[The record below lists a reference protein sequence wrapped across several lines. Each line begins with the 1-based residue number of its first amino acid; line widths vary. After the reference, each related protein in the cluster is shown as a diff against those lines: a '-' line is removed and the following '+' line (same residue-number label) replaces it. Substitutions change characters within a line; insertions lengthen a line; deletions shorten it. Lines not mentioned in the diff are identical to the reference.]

1 MSEGDET
8 GDEKERRYAR
18 KERRNAI
25 ERERKREAARVKA
38 GGRERRV
45 ASACPAEGARRPHM
59 CSETNVRS
67 ECRLLPIIR
76 CRGVP
81 LCARGWSADS
91 VPRFYAARQP
101 GPVRARGY
109 PRKPRAKCVASRGR
123 RPCGSR
129 LGLNPRP
136 SSRPQGWS
144 RGRGLAVEGCGRR
157 RTAGLFVAG
166 GVARVSIWNGRRRA
180 LRGRVRACAFCGK
193 CRRWR
198 WHSMI
203 DDDGGGLRRTGVC
216 ACACAQTS
224 VHTSHRWPATR
235 ACISIRVRAGMR
247 ACMCVRALL
256 CAHGNV

>member
-1 MSEGDET
+1 M
-8 GDEKERRYAR
+8 
-18 KERRNAI
+18 
-25 ERERKREAARVKA
+25 KA
-38 GGRERRV
+38 GGRERRR
-45 ASACPAEGARRPHM
+45 ASARPAEEARRPHM

-109 PRKPRAKCVASRGR
+109 PRKPRSKCVASRGR
-123 RPCGSR
+123 RCGMC
-129 LGLNPRP
+129 LELNPRP
-136 SSRPQGWS
+136 LKG
-144 RGRGLAVEGCGRR
+144 RGRASAAEGRGRR
-157 RTAGLFVAG
+157 HREPFRTSD
-166 GVARVSIWNGRRRA
+166 VARVSIWNGRRA

-203 DDDGGGLRRTGVC
+203 DDDGGGLRRTAVC

-224 VHTSHRWPATR
+224 VHTSHRRPATR
-235 ACISIRVRAGMR
+235 AYVVCVRAR
-247 ACMCVRALL
+247 ACVICVRALSRARAGVCE
-256 CAHGNV
+256 CARERAR